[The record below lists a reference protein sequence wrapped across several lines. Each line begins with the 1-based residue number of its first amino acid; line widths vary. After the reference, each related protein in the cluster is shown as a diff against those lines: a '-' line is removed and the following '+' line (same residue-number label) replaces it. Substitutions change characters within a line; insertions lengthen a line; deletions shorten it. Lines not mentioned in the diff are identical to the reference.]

1 MLRALEIKNFTVF
14 EEAKL
19 EFSPGL
25 NVVIG
30 ENGTG
35 KSQLLKLGYVLM
47 QTYTHFYAKKATGS
61 TIEPGVEAKTFFPR
75 QLNRLL
81 EFVFHSEKVTN
92 LVSHFTKNNL
102 CEIRAFFDFDEHKCN
117 VGFEFSSK
125 NESGLILKGEYRFRT
140 VSYGSPL
147 FIPTKEIL
155 SIYSGFA
162 AALRNREL
170 EFDST
175 YLDLADALA
184 LTPLKGERLEQIKPI
199 IKTLEKQMDGKV
211 VVENGRFYI
220 STDNQK
226 LEMPL
231 VAEGIRKIA
240 MLAYLLMNGSLQKG
254 TTLFW
259 DEPETNLN
267 PKMIRY
273 LAETLVVLSSMGI
286 QIVLATHSLFL
297 LRELQIQLSLNPNVP
312 AQFFALKRE
321 GKSVT
326 VQQGNSIEDVDP
338 IAALDADLEQSDRYL
353 ELT

>member
-14 EEAKL
+14 EEVKL

-35 KSQLLKLGYVLM
+35 KSHLLKLGYSIMLIGLDEM
-47 QTYTHFYAKKATGS
+47 
-61 TIEPGVEAKTFFPR
+61 
-75 QLNRLL
+75 
-81 EFVFHSEKVTN
+81 SE
-92 LVSHFTKNNL
+92 SA
-102 CEIRAFFDFDEHKCN
+102 RSDN
-117 VGFEFSSK
+117 VGIYKLLSNVFKFESLLNLLSHSAKVANFEINLFYT
-125 NESGLILKGEYRFRT
+125 NESVSITPDIILKSKFILNSFPETTITSQPLNFRL
-140 VSYGSPL
+140 VRPM
-147 FIPTKEIL
+147 FIPTKEIF
-155 SIYSGFA
+155 SIYNGFA
-162 AALRNREL
+162 AALRTREL
-170 EFDST
+170 DFDST

-184 LTPLKGERLEQIKPI
+184 LTPLKGERAAQVKPI
-199 IKTLEKQMDGKV
+199 IETLEKQMDGKV

-267 PKMIRY
+267 PKMIRH
-273 LAETLVVLSSMGI
+273 LAQTLVILSGMGI
-286 QIVLATHSLFL
+286 QILLATHSLFL

>member
-19 EFSPGL
+19 EFSLGL

-35 KSQLLKLGYVLM
+35 KSHLLKLGYCMM
-47 QTYTHFYAKKATGS
+47 QMGSESKGLDENSNNIKKMAD
-61 TIEPGVEAKTFFPR
+61 
-75 QLNRLL
+75 QL
-81 EFVFHSEKVTN
+81 VAIFHSEQLN
-92 LVSHFTKNNL
+92 HLVSHQKHR
-102 CEIRAFFDFDEHKCN
+102 CEITSNFGIVRGKKPDIY
-117 VGFEFSSK
+117 FSFYSYPS
-125 NESGLILKGEYRFRT
+125 NNFRKQLNSRIISLRPDI
-140 VSYGSPL
+140 VLRPL
-147 FIPTKEIL
+147 FVPTKEIL
-155 SIYSGFA
+155 STYSGFA

-170 EFDST
+170 AFDST

-184 LTPLKGERLEQIKPI
+184 LTPLKGERAAQVKPI
-199 IKTLEKQMDGKV
+199 IETLEKQMDGKV

-267 PKMIRY
+267 PKMIRH
-273 LAETLVVLSSMGI
+273 LAQTLVILSGMGI

>member
-35 KSQLLKLGYVLM
+35 KSHLLKLGYTLTEIKSI
-47 QTYTHFYAKKATGS
+47 QYYKKSSENTVAIS
-61 TIEPGVEAKTFFPR
+61 AP
-75 QLNRLL
+75 QLLWNLL
-81 EFVFHSEKVTN
+81 SIFNAELLKN
-92 LVSHFTKNNL
+92 LVSNYANSET
-102 CEIRAFFDFDEHKCN
+102 CN
-117 VGFEFSSK
+117 VKVLFDNEKYDFGFEFNQK
-125 NESGLILKGEYRFRT
+125 DHFIL
-140 VSYGSPL
+140 GSNDFFPL
-147 FIPTKEIL
+147 NTHENSLYIPTKEII

-170 EFDST
+170 DFGRT

-184 LTPLKGERLEQIKPI
+184 LTPLKGEAAKPAKSI
-199 IKTLEKQMDGKV
+199 IETLEKQMEGKV

-220 STDNQK
+220 NTGDGR

-267 PKMIRY
+267 PKMIRH
-273 LAETLVVLSSMGI
+273 LAETLVILSSMGI

-297 LRELQIQLSLNPNVP
+297 LRELQIQLSAHPNVP

>member
-35 KSQLLKLGYVLM
+35 KSHLLKLGYCMM
-47 QTYTHFYAKKATGS
+47 QTSFTYEAPS
-61 TIEPGVEAKTFFPR
+61 PNSIEQQRIAR
-75 QLNRLL
+75 QLIS
-81 EFVFHSEKVTN
+81 VFHVEQLGHLLSRYCRN
-92 LVSHFTKNNL
+92 DR
-102 CEIRAFFDFDEHKCN
+102 CEVKTLFEQNFEDKPDIRFDFVSVQQEVYLRD
-117 VGFEFSSK
+117 FSAYVIP
-125 NESGLILKGEYRFRT
+125 NP
-140 VSYGSPL
+140 PL

-155 SIYSGFA
+155 SIYTGFA

-170 EFDST
+170 NFDST

-184 LTPLKGERLEQIKPI
+184 LTPLKGERVTQIKPI
-199 IKTLEKQMDGKV
+199 LEPLEKQMEGKV

-220 STDNQK
+220 NMGNYR

-267 PKMIRY
+267 PKMIRH

-338 IAALDADLEQSDRYL
+338 IAALDADLEQSNRYL

>member
-35 KSQLLKLGYVLM
+35 KSHLLKLGYCM
-47 QTYTHFYAKKATGS
+47 TQMGS
-61 TIEPGVEAKTFFPR
+61 ESKGFHADSDDVKQI
-75 QLNRLL
+75 LNQ
-81 EFVFHSEKVTN
+81 FMAVFHFEDLSN
-92 LVSHFTKNNL
+92 LVSHQKSS
-102 CEIRAFFDFDEHKCN
+102 CEITS
-117 VGFEFSSK
+117 EFGTVRGEKPFIRFSFNSLPSK
-125 NESGLILKGEYRFRT
+125 ISVMELDSLIISLRPDLSLR
-140 VSYGSPL
+140 SL

-170 EFDST
+170 AFDIT

-184 LTPLKGERLEQIKPI
+184 LTPLKGERAAQLKPLI
-199 IKTLEKQMDGKV
+199 ETLEKQMDGKV

-220 STDNQK
+220 TTDNQK

-267 PKMIRY
+267 PKMIRH
-273 LAETLVVLSSMGI
+273 LAETLVILSNMGI

-297 LRELQIQLSLNPNVP
+297 LRELQIQLSLYPNVS

-326 VQQGNSIEDVDP
+326 VQQGNSIDDVDP
-338 IAALDADLEQSDRYL
+338 IASLDADLEQSDRYL

>member
-35 KSQLLKLGYVLM
+35 KSHLLKLGYSMM
-47 QTYTHFYAKKATGS
+47 Q
-61 TIEPGVEAKTFFPR
+61 
-75 QLNRLL
+75 
-81 EFVFHSEKVTN
+81 
-92 LVSHFTKNNL
+92 VSF
-102 CEIRAFFDFDEHKCN
+102 
-117 VGFEFSSK
+117 
-125 NESGLILKGEYRFRT
+125 ESGLAGLVGSEQERITRQLLSVFQAEKLGNLISNRTRNSKGKISTFFKRDSENLADFNLDSIDIGFDFEFQTRLVSWRRFTTASIVIR
-140 VSYGSPL
+140 PL
-147 FIPTKEIL
+147 VIPTKEIL
-155 SIYSGFA
+155 SIYYGFA

-170 EFDST
+170 GFDSM
-175 YLDLADALA
+175 YLELADALA
-184 LTPLKGERLEQIKPI
+184 LTPLKGEAAKPAKSI
-199 IKTLEKQMDGKV
+199 IETLEKQMDGKV

-220 STDNQK
+220 SSDNLK

-267 PKMIRY
+267 PKMIRH

-297 LRELQIQLSLNPNVP
+297 LRELQIQLSLHPNVP

-326 VQQGNSIEDVDP
+326 VQQGNSIDDVDP
-338 IAALDADLEQSDRYL
+338 IASLDADLEQSDRYL

>member
-35 KSQLLKLGYVLM
+35 KSHLLKLGYSMM
-47 QTYTHFYAKKATGS
+47 QVSFESGVVGLFGS
-61 TIEPGVEAKTFFPR
+61 EQDRITR
-75 QLNRLL
+75 QLR
-81 EFVFHSEKVTN
+81 FVFHAEKLGN
-92 LVSHFTKNNL
+92 LISY
-102 CEIRAFFDFDEHKCN
+102 RARN
-117 VGFEFSSK
+117 
-125 NESGLILKGEYRFRT
+125 LKGEISIFFNRDFKNSTDFSFDSIDIGFNFEFQTRL
-140 VSYGSPL
+140 VSLRKFTAASIVIRPV

-170 EFDST
+170 AFDST

-184 LTPLKGERLEQIKPI
+184 LTPLKGERAEQVKPL

-220 STDNQK
+220 STDNRK

-267 PKMIRY
+267 PKMIRH
-273 LAETLVVLSSMGI
+273 LAQTLVILSGMEI

-326 VQQGNSIEDVDP
+326 VQQGSSIEDVDP

>member
-25 NVVIG
+25 NVLIG

-35 KSQLLKLGYVLM
+35 KSHLLKLGYCMVKV
-47 QTYTHFYAKKATGS
+47 AVES
-61 TIEPGVEAKTFFPR
+61 TS
-75 QLNRLL
+75 LSDRLL
-81 EFVFHSEKVTN
+81 VWHRMEEQLLTVFQSRF
-92 LVSHFTKNNL
+92 LNNL
-102 CEIRAFFDFDEHKCN
+102 RSLQMQDRNCEISVFFDKNSDKKSPDLLY
-117 VGFEFSSK
+117 EF
-125 NESGLILKGEYRFRT
+125 NYNT
-140 VSYGSPL
+140 VFQSDKSLGKAMSQFFTNRPL

-155 SIYSGFA
+155 STYDGFA

-170 EFDST
+170 DFDGT

-184 LTPLKGERLEQIKPI
+184 LTPLKGDRAAQVKPI
-199 IKTLEKQMDGKV
+199 IETLEKQMDGKV

-231 VAEGIRKIA
+231 VAEGMRKIA

-267 PKMIRY
+267 PKMIRH

-297 LRELQIQLSLNPNVP
+297 LRELQIQLSLHPIEFP
-312 AQFFALKRE
+312 AHFFALKRE

-326 VQQGNSIEDVDP
+326 VQQGNSIDDVDP
-338 IAALDADLEQSDRYL
+338 IVALDADLEQTDRYL

>member
-35 KSQLLKLGYVLM
+35 KSHLLKLGYILM
-47 QTYTHFYAKKATGS
+47 KFPILYNGQKFTDDEFREHKALPSYQLRQMVRSIFNSEKLINLFSYSNKSNSCT
-61 TIEPGVEAKTFFPR
+61 VEAFFHEPFDLKEFTIGFIISKIDGLSLTSKA
-75 QLNRLL
+75 QNLKNFVHNAPLL
-81 EFVFHSEKVTN
+81 
-92 LVSHFTKNNL
+92 
-102 CEIRAFFDFDEHKCN
+102 
-117 VGFEFSSK
+117 
-125 NESGLILKGEYRFRT
+125 
-140 VSYGSPL
+140 
-147 FIPTKEIL
+147 IPTKEIL
-155 SIYSGFA
+155 SIYSGFS

-175 YLDLADALA
+175 YLDLADVLA
-184 LTPLKGERLEQIKPI
+184 LTPLKGERVEQIKPI
-199 IKTLEKQMDGKV
+199 IETLEKQMDGKV
-211 VVENGRFYI
+211 IVENGRFYI
-220 STDNQK
+220 VTDNHK

-240 MLAYLLMNGSLQKG
+240 MLAYLLINGSLQKG

-267 PKMIRY
+267 PKMIRH
-273 LAETLVVLSSMGI
+273 LAETLVILSSMGI

-297 LRELQIQLSLNPNVP
+297 LRELQIQLTLNPNVP

>member
-35 KSQLLKLGYVLM
+35 KSHLLKLGYVLM
-47 QTYTHFYAKKATGS
+47 RFPIVFNGQELIDS
-61 TIEPGVEAKTFFPR
+61 DSIDLKTLPSYQLR
-75 QLNRLL
+75 QHLALTFN
-81 EFVFHSEKVTN
+81 SEKLRN
-92 LVSHFTKNNL
+92 LVSNSVKSSTCNVKALLSNRFTLK
-102 CEIRAFFDFDEHKCN
+102 ESQ
-117 VGFEFSSK
+117 VGFEF
-125 NESGLILKGEYRFRT
+125 NFLDGLGLFSEPKHLSEF
-140 VSYGSPL
+140 VHDLPL

-155 SIYSGFA
+155 SNYSGFA

-170 EFDST
+170 AFDST

-184 LTPLKGERLEQIKPI
+184 LTPLKGDAAEKVKPLL
-199 IKTLEKQMDGKV
+199 KTLEKQIDGKV
-211 VVENGRFYI
+211 IVENGRFYI

-267 PKMIRY
+267 PKMIRH

>member
-35 KSQLLKLGYVLM
+35 KSHLLKLGYCMM
-47 QTYTHFYAKKATGS
+47 QINFGSVAIPFAGDHWIANQLIAVFHVEKLGSLLSFQNKKETC
-61 TIEPGVEAKTFFPR
+61 IIKTFLGQKSDENEP
-75 QLNRLL
+75 
-81 EFVFHSEKVTN
+81 S
-92 LVSHFTKNNL
+92 
-102 CEIRAFFDFDEHKCN
+102 IR
-117 VGFEFSSK
+117 FEFEYNYSFPLGQSIKNISS
-125 NESGLILKGEYRFRT
+125 NFFTIR
-140 VSYGSPL
+140 PL

-155 SIYSGFA
+155 SIFYGFS

-170 EFDST
+170 DFDST

-184 LTPLKGERLEQIKPI
+184 LTPLKGERAAQVKPI
-199 IKTLEKQMDGKV
+199 IETLEKQMDGKV

-267 PKMIRY
+267 PKMIRH
-273 LAETLVVLSSMGI
+273 LAETLVILSSMGI

-297 LRELQIQLSLNPNVP
+297 LRELQIQLALNPNVP
-312 AQFFALKRE
+312 ANFFALERE
-321 GKSVT
+321 GKSVK
-326 VQQGNSIEDVDP
+326 VQQGNSIYDVDP
-338 IAALDADLEQSDRYL
+338 IAALEADLEQTDRYF

>member
-30 ENGTG
+30 ENGAG
-35 KSQLLKLGYVLM
+35 KSQLLKLGYCLTKISFDSKGSESRPIDQQKIADNLM
-47 QTYTHFYAKKATGS
+47 SVFNSEALSSLISYQKNPCYIKSFFNSESK
-61 TIEPGVEAKTFFPR
+61 PG
-75 QLNRLL
+75 
-81 EFVFHSEKVTN
+81 
-92 LVSHFTKNNL
+92 
-102 CEIRAFFDFDEHKCN
+102 IDFDFGSHQTLVYLRD
-117 VGFEFSSK
+117 FISQ
-125 NESGLILKGEYRFRT
+125 LITIRP
-140 VSYGSPL
+140 V

-170 EFDST
+170 GFDST

-184 LTPLKGERLEQIKPI
+184 LTPLKGEAAKPSKLI
-199 IKTLEKQMDGKV
+199 IETLEKQMNGKV

-220 STDNQK
+220 TSDSQK

-240 MLAYLLMNGSLQKG
+240 MLAYLLMNGSIQGG

-267 PKMIRY
+267 PKMIRH

-326 VQQGNSIEDVDP
+326 VQQGNSIDDVDP
-338 IAALDADLEQSDRYL
+338 IAALDADLEQSDRYF
-353 ELT
+353 EIR

>member
-1 MLRALEIKNFTVF
+1 MLQALEIKNFTVF

-35 KSQLLKLGYVLM
+35 KSQLLKLGYVILKSLDKDQKDPM
-47 QTYTHFYAKKATGS
+47 YLIFDFGEVLAKEF
-61 TIEPGVEAKTFFPR
+61 IQVFRPD
-75 QLNRLL
+75 LL
-81 EFVFHSEKVTN
+81 GN
-92 LVSHFTKNNL
+92 LVTH
-102 CEIRAFFDFDEHKCN
+102 N
-117 VGFEFSSK
+117 VGQQNCEVKAGIFSTSAKLDFSFSK
-125 NESGLILKGEYRFRT
+125 ISKAE
-140 VSYGSPL
+140 VSTEAV
-147 FIPTKEIL
+147 PTRIIHPKPIFMPTREIL
-155 SIYSGFA
+155 SIYNGFA

-170 EFDST
+170 EFDNT
-175 YLDLADALA
+175 FLDLADALA
-184 LTPLKGERLEQIKPI
+184 LTPLKGEAAEKVKPFLE
-199 IKTLEKQMDGKV
+199 TFEKQMDGKV
-211 VVENGRFYI
+211 VIENGRFYI

-297 LRELQIQLSLNPNVP
+297 LRELQIQLALNPNVP

-338 IAALDADLEQSDRYL
+338 IAALDADLEQTDRYL

>member
-35 KSQLLKLGYVLM
+35 KSHLLKLGYCMV
-47 QTYTHFYAKKATGS
+47 TVAAESKS
-61 TIEPGVEAKTFFPR
+61 SSD
-75 QLNRLL
+75 RLL
-81 EFVFHSEKVTN
+81 EWYRVKEQLLAVFRSRSLNN
-92 LVSHFTKNNL
+92 LRSLQGKESNCEIDVFFGESIDKNSPDLSYEFYYDTIHRSNKGPGKALSHFFTN
-102 CEIRAFFDFDEHKCN
+102 H
-117 VGFEFSSK
+117 
-125 NESGLILKGEYRFRT
+125 
-140 VSYGSPL
+140 PL

-162 AALRNREL
+162 ATLRDREL
-170 EFDST
+170 DFDST

-184 LTPLKGERLEQIKPI
+184 RTPLKGERLEQIKPI
-199 IKTLEKQMDGKV
+199 VETLEKQMEGKI

-267 PKMIRY
+267 PKMIRH

-297 LRELQIQLSLNPNVP
+297 LRELQIQLSLHLNVP

>member
-35 KSQLLKLGYVLM
+35 KSHLLKLGYCM
-47 QTYTHFYAKKATGS
+47 MKMGS
-61 TIEPGVEAKTFFPR
+61 ELKLLDENSNTIKQMADQLVAIFHTE
-75 QLNRLL
+75 QLN
-81 EFVFHSEKVTN
+81 H
-92 LVSHFTKNNL
+92 LVSHQKHR
-102 CEIRAFFDFDEHKCN
+102 CEITYNFGIVRGEKPYIT
-117 VGFEFSSK
+117 FSFYSD
-125 NESGLILKGEYRFRT
+125 NFRRNLKTPNISLRPDI
-140 VSYGSPL
+140 VLHPL
-147 FIPTKEIL
+147 FVPTKEIL

-170 EFDST
+170 DFDST

-184 LTPLKGERLEQIKPI
+184 LTPLKGERAVQVKPLI
-199 IKTLEKQMDGKV
+199 ETLEKQMEGKV

-267 PKMIRY
+267 PKMIRH
-273 LAETLVVLSSMGI
+273 LAQTLVVLSGMEI

-321 GKSVT
+321 GQSVT

-338 IAALDADLEQSDRYL
+338 IAALDADLEQTDRYL

>member
-19 EFSPGL
+19 EFSAGL

-35 KSQLLKLGYVLM
+35 KTQLLKLGYCMM
-47 QTYTHFYAKKATGS
+47 QIGLEQKMENTKSDEVGTYRNLSSIFKSESLINLLSYGTKKEEFEINLFYANKKISSMPDIILKTIFHNKKLTRS
-61 TIEPGVEAKTFFPR
+61 TITTLA
-75 QLNRLL
+75 
-81 EFVFHSEKVTN
+81 
-92 LVSHFTKNNL
+92 VSFRV
-102 CEIRAFFDFDEHKCN
+102 IRP
-117 VGFEFSSK
+117 
-125 NESGLILKGEYRFRT
+125 I
-140 VSYGSPL
+140 

-155 SIYSGFA
+155 SIYNGFA

-184 LTPLKGERLEQIKPI
+184 LTPLKGERAAQVKPLI
-199 IKTLEKQMDGKV
+199 ETLEKQMEGKV

-267 PKMIRY
+267 PKMIRH

-297 LRELQIQLSLNPNVP
+297 LRELQIQLSLKPNVP

-338 IAALDADLEQSDRYL
+338 IAALDADLEQTERYL

>member
-35 KSQLLKLGYVLM
+35 KSHLLKLGYCMTQISFESGL
-47 QTYTHFYAKKATGS
+47 TGLVGS
-61 TIEPGVEAKTFFPR
+61 EQERITRQLSSVFHAEKLGNLISFRTRNLKCEIKTFFKRNFEKPS
-75 QLNRLL
+75 
-81 EFVFHSEKVTN
+81 EFGFDSIDIGFDIEFQSELVFLRK
-92 LVSHFTKNNL
+92 FTTSSIL
-102 CEIRAFFDFDEHKCN
+102 IR
-117 VGFEFSSK
+117 
-125 NESGLILKGEYRFRT
+125 
-140 VSYGSPL
+140 PL
-147 FIPTKEIL
+147 TIPTKEIL
-155 SIYSGFA
+155 SIHAGFA

-170 EFDST
+170 GFDST

-184 LTPLKGERLEQIKPI
+184 LTPLKGEASKSVKPI
-199 IKTLEKQMDGKV
+199 IETLETQMDGKV

-267 PKMIRY
+267 PKMIRH
-273 LAETLVVLSSMGI
+273 LAETLVILSSMGI

-297 LRELQIQLSLNPNVP
+297 LRELQIQLALNPNVP
-312 AQFFALKRE
+312 ANFFALERE

-326 VQQGNSIEDVDP
+326 VQQGNSIYDVDP
-338 IAALDADLEQSDRYL
+338 IAALEADLEQTDRYL

>member
-35 KSQLLKLGYVLM
+35 KSHLLKLGYSTM
-47 QTYTHFYAKKATGS
+47 QIGLEERIESIKSDDIGTYRHFSSVFKSESLINLLSHEAKKEEFEINLFYTKKPTAS
-61 TIEPGVEAKTFFPR
+61 MPDIILKT
-75 QLNRLL
+75 Q
-81 EFVFHSEKVTN
+81 FHHKK
-92 LVSHFTKNNL
+92 LTKNTVTTLPLN
-102 CEIRAFFDFDEHKCN
+102 
-117 VGFEFSSK
+117 
-125 NESGLILKGEYRFRT
+125 FR
-140 VSYGSPL
+140 VVHPI
-147 FIPTKEIL
+147 FIPTKEIF
-155 SIYSGFA
+155 SIYNGFA

-170 EFDST
+170 DFDST

-184 LTPLKGERLEQIKPI
+184 LTPLKGERAAQVKPLI
-199 IKTLEKQMDGKV
+199 ETLEKQMDGKV

-220 STDNQK
+220 STDSQK

-267 PKMIRY
+267 PKMIRH

>member
-14 EEAKL
+14 EEARL

-35 KSQLLKLGYVLM
+35 KSHLLKLGYSVM
-47 QTYTHFYAKKATGS
+47 QISFESGLPGLSGS
-61 TIEPGVEAKTFFPR
+61 EQERVTR
-75 QLNRLL
+75 QLSA
-81 EFVFHSEKVTN
+81 VFHIEK
-92 LVSHFTKNNL
+92 LNNL
-102 CEIRAFFDFDEHKCN
+102 ISNRVNNLRCEIRTFFKRNFERLINYGDFDLIDI
-117 VGFEFSSK
+117 GFNLENPANLVFMQKFTAASV
-125 NESGLILKGEYRFRT
+125 LIR
-140 VSYGSPL
+140 PL

-162 AALRNREL
+162 AAVRNREL
-170 EFDST
+170 GFDST

-184 LTPLKGERLEQIKPI
+184 LTPLKGERAAQVKPLI
-199 IKTLEKQMDGKV
+199 ETLEKQMDGKV
-211 VVENGRFYI
+211 VIENGRFYI

-267 PKMIRY
+267 PKMIRH

-297 LRELQIQLSLNPNVP
+297 LRELQIQLSLNPKVP
-312 AQFFALKRE
+312 ANFFALKRE

-326 VQQGNSIEDVDP
+326 VQQGNSIDDVDP
-338 IAALDADLEQSDRYL
+338 IAALDADLEQTDRYL